1 MKVIKKVVIPAA
13 GLGTRFLPAT
23 KAQPKEML
31 PLVDKP
37 VIQYIVEEAAASGIE
52 TVVIVTSQNK
62 SSLEDHF
69 DSMEGLERWLEK
81 TGKLKKLE
89 EVRKIT
95 QMADFVFIRQ
105 KGVYGNGTPILNAQP
120 VVGKEPFAVI
130 WADDLVIAEKPRLQ
144 QLIEVYTRYDS
155 PVLTAYRVDEEGT
168 KKYGI
173 IEGEKV
179 KPGVLRV
186 KTIVE
191 KPGPDKTPSRIA
203 SLGGYILTPD
213 IFDALREI
221 KPGKDNELWLV
232 DGIFA
237 LSRKRPIYA
246 RLIEGKHYDVG
257 SKLGWLIANIELGL
271 KSEEIGEQFRDYLKK
286 MHLSLT

>member
-144 QLIEVYTRYDS
+144 QLMEVYTRYDS

-191 KPGPDKTPSRIA
+191 KPGPDKTSSRIA

-213 IFDALREI
+213 IFDTLREI

-237 LSRKRPIYA
+237 LARKRPIYA

-271 KSEEIGEQFRDYLKK
+271 KSEEIGEQLRDYLKK
-286 MHLSLT
+286 MHLS

>member
-246 RLIEGKHYDVG
+246 RLIEGKYYDVG

-271 KSEEIGEQFRDYLKK
+271 KSEEIGEQLRDYLKK
-286 MHLSLT
+286 MRRP

>member
-37 VIQYIVEEAAASGIE
+37 VIQYIVEEAVASGIE
-52 TVVIVTSQNK
+52 TVVIIIGQNK

-69 DSMEGLERWLEK
+69 SSMEGLERWLEK
-81 TGKLKKLE
+81 TGKLKELE
-89 EVRKIT
+89 EIRKIF

-105 KGVYGNGTPILNAQP
+105 KGVYGNGTPILNAQS

-144 QLIEVYTRYDS
+144 QLIEVYARYDS

-168 KKYGI
+168 RKYGI
-173 IEGEKV
+173 IEGDLIDSSV
-179 KPGVLRV
+179 WRI
-186 KTIVE
+186 KTIIE
-191 KPGPDKTPSRIA
+191 KPGPDKTSSRIA

-246 RLIEGKHYDVG
+246 RLIEGKYYDVG

-271 KSEEIGEQFRDYLKK
+271 KSEEIGEQLRDYLKK
-286 MHLSLT
+286 MRLP